1 MRTAL
6 WFSVLGLP
14 STGLLLPY
22 TAQSPT
28 LKKAVEYKNKG
39 DLLNEIDRILSEK
52 TTQKFG
58 VGQSLYYQMPFFCD
72 PLNIIPK
79 WCWDMIEDYHLIKN
93 YNIPMASSLE
103 NVNAWVSDNFLII
116 ESELSNI
123 KSHKVN
129 QDV

>member
-6 WFSVLGLP
+6 WCSVLGLP

-39 DLLNEIDRILSEK
+39 DVLNEIDRILSEK

-93 YNIPMASSLE
+93 YNSPMASSLE
-103 NVNAWVSDNFLII
+103 NVNACVSDNFLII